1 MHLPFEQSMSN
12 PSTDDTEPND
22 FDLPSSEAP
31 LLRHDDR
38 PRISYMQW
46 MDETAERTR
55 AWFARSI
62 ESRPPRRQPVP
73 ERFEM

>member
-1 MHLPFEQSMSN
+1 MNSE
-12 PSTDDTEPND
+12 PSQISTNAPMEFPT
-22 FDLPSSEAP
+22 PSAP
-31 LLRHDDR
+31 LKRHTTL

-55 AWFARSI
+55 AWFARPI

-73 ERFEM
+73 ERFVME